1 MPDMWKLERP
11 AKPTQA
17 LAEWF
22 YKMTKDIFKIGRR
35 SLLRQLFA
43 GSAIATLLETQ
54 ALAQNQK
61 SLRFLVIGDWGRYGT
76 PQQKM
81 VAQAMADTATEKPCD
96 FIISVGDNFYN
107 AGVKSID
114 DPHWQ
119 KSFEDVYNAP
129 SLQKNWYVALGNHD
143 YGGNPQAQVEYSQI
157 SKHWK
162 MPSRYYKIPTYA
174 PDIDIFVIDTT
185 PIVWKNDNPSPEQIA
200 KIANQDV
207 EGQLNW
213 LDTELAAS
221 NAKTKLVIGHHTI
234 FSGGS
239 VHGDGKEMIA
249 RVLPILKKH
258 NVKAYINGHDHDL
271 QYIVRDG
278 FTAITSGSGSEARKV
293 EAVAGTK
300 FCKSELG
307 FLIVEINAQEM
318 KIEFRNSNNKTLY
331 SEVV

>member
-1 MPDMWKLERP
+1 MWKLERP

-17 LAEWF
+17 LARWF

-35 SLLRQLFA
+35 ALLRQLFA
-43 GSAIATLLETQ
+43 GSALATMFETQ
-54 ALAQNQK
+54 AFAQTQK

-76 PQQKM
+76 PQQKK
-81 VAQAMADTATEKPCD
+81 VAQAMADAANEKPCD

-107 AGVKSID
+107 AGVTSID

-119 KSFEDVYNAP
+119 KSFEQVYQAP
-129 SLQKNWYVALGNHD
+129 SLQKDWYVALGNHD
-143 YGGNPQAQVEYSQI
+143 YGGNPQAQVEYTKI

-162 MPSRYYKIPTYA
+162 MPSRYYKIPAYV

-185 PIVWKNDNPSPEQIA
+185 PIVWKNNSPSPEQIA
-200 KIANQDV
+200 KISNQDIDA
-207 EGQLNW
+207 QLNW
-213 LDTELAAS
+213 LDTELNAS
-221 NAKTKLVIGHHTI
+221 KAKTKLVIGHHTI

-249 RVLPILKKH
+249 SVLPILKKH

-278 FTAITSGSGSEARKV
+278 FSAITSGAGSEARKV
-293 EAVAGTK
+293 DAVAGTK

-307 FLIVEINAQEM
+307 FLIVEINPNEM
-318 KIEFRNSNNKTLY
+318 WIEFKNSENKTLY
-331 SEVV
+331 SGMV